1 MRQPLQCG
9 AALSSLPSS
18 HAMSALQQVLA
29 WPLRAMP
36 VAPSACRCR
45 SCDKCFACLQ
55 NRLDNMFVDSCSS
68 LSLSAGQTYRQPLPY
83 YNILENLHIHS
94 MVS

>member
-1 MRQPLQCG
+1 
-9 AALSSLPSS
+9 
-18 HAMSALQQVLA
+18 
-29 WPLRAMP
+29 
-36 VAPSACRCR
+36 
-45 SCDKCFACLQ
+45 
-55 NRLDNMFVDSCSS
+55 MFVDSCSS